1 MTKRVF
7 SGTQPTGELHIG
19 GYLGAFRGWV
29 EMQRTHDAYYCVV
42 DLHALTAGEEPTR
55 LRRHTLKVAT
65 LLLAV
70 GLDPSACTLF
80 VQSHV
85 PEHTQ
90 LCWLL
95 ECMATMGEL
104 GRMTQFKDKVAGRE
118 SVPAGLFTY
127 PVLMAADIL
136 LYDADQVPV
145 GEDQRQHLELARD
158 LAIRFNGRYGTTFV
172 VPEPT
177 IPPVGARVMDLAEP
191 TRKMSKST
199 SSPLGTIRV
208 LDDPATIERKVRR
221 AVTDA
226 DTEVRYDRAAKPGV
240 SNLVELLA
248 VATGLSREEAAAG
261 QASYA
266 LLKAATGEAVVE
278 MLRPVRD
285 RYAELASDPK
295 AVSTVLE
302 KGAAKAR
309 EVAAAT
315 VSRASQAMGLL
326 APGGA

>member
-1 MTKRVF
+1 MVKRVF

-29 EMQRTHDAYYCVV
+29 EMQHTHDAFYCVV

-55 LRRHTLKVAT
+55 LRRHTLEVAS

-70 GLDPSACTLF
+70 GLDPDACTLF

-85 PEHTQ
+85 PEHAQ
-90 LCWLL
+90 LSWLL
-95 ECMATMGEL
+95 ECTATMGEL
-104 GRMTQFKDKVAGRE
+104 GRMTQYKDKAAGRE

-136 LYDADQVPV
+136 LYDADEVPV

-158 LAIRFNGRYGTTFV
+158 LASRFNSRYGPTFV
-172 VPEPT
+172 VPEAI

-199 SSPLGTIRV
+199 SSSLGTIRV

-221 AVTDA
+221 AVTDI
-226 DTEVRYDRAAKPGV
+226 DTEVRYDRGTKPGV

-248 VATGLSREEAAAG
+248 VATGRSREEAAAS
-261 QASYA
+261 QAGYA
-266 LLKAATGEAVVE
+266 SLKAATAEALIE
-278 MLRPVRD
+278 MLHPVQE
-285 RYAELASDPK
+285 RYVELAGDP
-295 AVSTVLE
+295 AGVRAVLE

-309 EVAAAT
+309 EVAGTT

-326 APGGA
+326 PPGRS